1 MICLI
6 ALVAVSA
13 FAGGSKESAAPAADG
28 EFANIKIGFIFLHD
42 PASSTY
48 DNNFYQAALQVQ
60 KALGL
65 SDSQVIF
72 KWNVEEG
79 APCYET
85 ACDMADAGCNIVFAD
100 SFGHETYMIQ
110 AAREYPNVQFCHATG
125 TKSRTEGVANFHN
138 AFASIYEGRFLAGI
152 AAGMKINEMIA
163 EGKFTADKAKI
174 GYIGAYPYAEVIS
187 GFTSFFLG
195 ARYVCPTVT
204 MEVTYT
210 NSWFDI
216 AKEKTGAETL
226 INDGCIFISQH
237 ADSEG
242 APKACEEKGVPNVAY
257 NVSTINLGPNTAL
270 ISSKINWAP
279 YYEMIIKAVA
289 KGESFATDWCGTV
302 DTGSVEL
309 TELNEKIAAKGT
321 KEAIEKAK
329 ADLASGKLHV
339 YDTKSFTVGGR
350 HLTEYL
356 ADVIDKGDFQPE
368 TNVIV
373 DGVFVESGEQFRSA
387 PYFDMLID
395 GIKKYE

>member
-163 EGKFTADKAKI
+163 AGKFTADKAKI